1 MFIWRLINSGMSPQE
16 TLLVVLVYILVIS
29 LAFSF
34 HEFMHAFVAYK
45 LGDDTPY
52 YAGRVTLNP
61 MAHIDFMGL
70 IMLIL
75 MGFGWGRP
83 VVWNLN
89 KITKCKQRTAIILV
103 SIAGVTGN
111 FILALLAE
119 IIGVVVLHFVSTE
132 VIWYYL
138 IQYFF
143 YFLIE
148 VNLGLLAFNLLPIP
162 PLDGF
167 KLIDELLPVRARYSN
182 FYKKFVMYGPTVLF
196 AIIIIGSFADISV
209 LGWLLSIIQIPFRFI
224 LNLAGGGLQMLLQ
237 SIG

>member
-34 HEFMHAFVAYK
+34 HEFMHATVAYK

-52 YAGRVTLNP
+52 NMGRVTLNP

-83 VVWNLN
+83 VVWNIN
-89 KITKCKQRTAIILV
+89 RITKCKPRTAIILV
-103 SIAGVTGN
+103 SVAGVTGN
-111 FILALLAE
+111 FILALIAE
-119 IIGVVVLHFVSTE
+119 VLGVVVLHFVSPA

-167 KLIDELLPVRARYSN
+167 KLIDELLPVKARYSN
-182 FYKKFVMYGPTVLF
+182 FYKKFVMYGPTILF
-196 AIIIIGSFADISV
+196 VVIIIGSFANIPV
-209 LGWLLSIIQIPFRFI
+209 FEWLLTIIEMPFRF
-224 LNLAGGGLQMLLQ
+224 LLGLAGSGLEMLM
-237 SIG
+237 SKIG